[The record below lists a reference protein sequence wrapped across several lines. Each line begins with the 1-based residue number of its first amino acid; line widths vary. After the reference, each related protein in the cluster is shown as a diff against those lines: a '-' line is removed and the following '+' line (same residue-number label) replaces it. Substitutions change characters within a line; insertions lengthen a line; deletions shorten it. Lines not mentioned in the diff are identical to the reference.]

1 MKCSSRYNRCLIKQF
16 YLSFI
21 PKSIFFSFF
30 CLSMYGTYI
39 LTITHII
46 KEYNEE
52 DEIYNLYFFSLE
64 QGNSSS
70 PEADLRLS
78 HPRPGLPPHLS
89 GYPLYPV
96 TGK

>member
-1 MKCSSRYNRCLIKQF
+1 
-16 YLSFI
+16 
-21 PKSIFFSFF
+21 
-30 CLSMYGTYI
+30 MYGTYI

-46 KEYNEE
+46 EEYNEE
-52 DEIYNLYFFSLE
+52 DEIYNLFFFSLE

-96 TGK
+96 TGKWNTPVLTGMHFTVECNQVQQIS